1 MADATPPACD
11 PALLAEVGG
20 LVARAGELALEG
32 FRQPDLAVHRKPD
45 GTVVTPYDRDVE
57 RLLRRG
63 IAASFPDDGVL
74 GEEEDDVVGTSG
86 RRWILDPIDG
96 TSPYVRGVV
105 TWGVLVAVEDEH
117 GVLLGI
123 TACPW
128 AGETVSAGRGLGCTM
143 NGRPAGASAR
153 EDVQGSVL
161 ATSGMEHW
169 APGTLDHLA
178 RARGDGADVGE
189 RLRPGPGRHR
199 PGRRLLRRPGPPVGR
214 GPAPVLMAE
223 GRRLLRTLDG
233 SGSFHAGTALLCGPP
248 LLEPS
253 SPCSEAENSE
263 APGEPP
269 EGRSWRRGCHT
280 VGRRAGSGVGAAH
293 EAPRP
298 DPAADVVLRRDLV
311 AALRIAVRTVPVTL
325 VSAQAGAGKTTLAA
339 AVAADADL
347 PCAWVTL
354 DAADDDLASFVYL
367 LALAMGSVVPTGC
380 PAVLDLV
387 GSSLPAA
394 LDPRRAAGVLVND
407 VLAGAPPPFLVVLDD
422 LHAITDS
429 SALAALD
436 HLAAH
441 APPTLHLLL
450 TARRDPA
457 IGLSRLRATGRLA
470 EVRGEDLRLDA
481 HQTDLLLNGR
491 LGLGLESPAVKA
503 VVDRAAGWA
512 TGIQLLG
519 RSLERGTLLAGP
531 GVLDP
536 DPVALYDYLAD
547 EILADQPEDVQRLLE
562 DTCVLHTLSPDAV
575 RSLANRADAAEVV
588 AGLHRRLHFLVERVD
603 AEAGIHRYHDL
614 FADFLRRRLAARD
627 PARLASLHRSA
638 AEVAGD
644 PARRIEHLLAAG
656 DAEVAAHV
664 IEEVGQSVVADFLAL
679 SRCAS
684 WIER

>member
-1 MADATPPACD
+1 VDVTRSGDGPA
-11 PALLAEVGG
+11 A
-20 LVARAGELALEG
+20 
-32 FRQPDLAVHRKPD
+32 
-45 GTVVTPYDRDVE
+45 
-57 RLLRRG
+57 
-63 IAASFPDDGVL
+63 
-74 GEEEDDVVGTSG
+74 
-86 RRWILDPIDG
+86 
-96 TSPYVRGVV
+96 
-105 TWGVLVAVEDEH
+105 
-117 GVLLGI
+117 
-123 TACPW
+123 
-128 AGETVSAGRGLGCTM
+128 VSA
-143 NGRPAGASAR
+143 P
-153 EDVQGSVL
+153 
-161 ATSGMEHW
+161 
-169 APGTLDHLA
+169 
-178 RARGDGADVGE
+178 
-189 RLRPGPGRHR
+189 
-199 PGRRLLRRPGPPVGR
+199 
-214 GPAPVLMAE
+214 
-223 GRRLLRTLDG
+223 RTKL
-233 SGSFHAGTALLCGPP
+233 H
-248 LLEPS
+248 
-253 SPCSEAENSE
+253 
-263 APGEPP
+263 
-269 EGRSWRRGCHT
+269 
-280 VGRRAGSGVGAAH
+280 
-293 EAPRP
+293 RP

-536 DPVALYDYLAD
+536 DPVALHDYLAD

-638 AEVAGD
+638 AEVAVD

-656 DAEVAAHV
+656 DAEAAAHV
-664 IEEVGQSVVADFLAL
+664 IEEVGQSVVADSVAV

-684 WIER
+684 WIECLPASLVADRPWLQLLVAVSAAGQGHHRDAAWRLEAVLGPLEQADDLLGQWSAARHLHLITSDHARFGPLLGRLAADLRFGVSWVTAPKRRPMLPLIRVGGGVGVDGLV